1 MNNDKNYYQ
10 QEIINN
16 NINNNQDIDRE
27 KEEYYLKQQ
36 QMRKT
41 PINIPYEEQINK
53 NINENYI
60 PSEIK
65 PIENQN
71 KEDYNKYGNEI
82 PRSYEEYQRLI
93 QREAEK
99 ENILRQKQENNN
111 NIQIPITKNDEN
123 EEEKYRE
130 YLRSKAQMEQYS
142 QNYESNEDIINKKK
156 RDEAE
161 EEYLKNVKKYEDI
174 IQDNPEQRFKLPPP
188 PFGSNNLPLM
198 NKISKESQ
206 IQGAEPG
213 YINKMNMVSE
223 NPYSIDKY
231 NLGETN
237 LRQNPIIHPV
247 NSYQFDYRRLYNP
260 LTNKNN

>member
-1 MNNDKNYYQ
+1 MKKILCFSQKNYYQ

-82 PRSYEEYQRLI
+82 PRSYEEYQ
-93 QREAEK
+93 EAMNNLEK
-99 ENILRQKQENNN
+99 VNFKVDYVITHCCGTQLLPRIYDTQHSRTDELTQFLWHLEKDFGLQFKHWYFGHHHRDIEIDDKHTCLYN
-111 NIQIPITKNDEN
+111 NIVE
-123 EEEKYRE
+123 
-130 YLRSKAQMEQYS
+130 
-142 QNYESNEDIINKKK
+142 
-156 RDEAE
+156 
-161 EEYLKNVKKYEDI
+161 V
-174 IQDNPEQRFKLPPP
+174 
-188 PFGSNNLPLM
+188 
-198 NKISKESQ
+198 
-206 IQGAEPG
+206 
-213 YINKMNMVSE
+213 
-223 NPYSIDKY
+223 
-231 NLGETN
+231 
-237 LRQNPIIHPV
+237 
-247 NSYQFDYRRLYNP
+247 
-260 LTNKNN
+260 